1 MMLVHESNEE
11 FTDFCLL
18 LQFYGLQHGV
28 DPAGLP

>member
-1 MMLVHESNEE
+1 MMLVHESNEQIV
-11 FTDFCLL
+11 FCCLP

>member
-1 MMLVHESNEE
+1 MLVHESNEE
-11 FTDFCLL
+11 STYFCCLL